1 MRRAGLLD
9 EASVEPDKHISMHP
23 ALRVSIL
30 ASGNFAAL
38 SRAGEARFTGCAGHL
53 EGLEIGSALMTTTI
67 RCIAKYTM
75 LIMFSG
81 DATQDYGSL
90 SQFS

>member
-1 MRRAGLLD
+1 
-9 EASVEPDKHISMHP
+9 MHP
-23 ALRVSIL
+23 ALRVSIV
-30 ASGNFAAL
+30 ASGKFAAL
-38 SRAGEARFTGCAGHL
+38 SRAGEARFTGCAAHL
-53 EGLEIGSALMTTTI
+53 EGRQKRSALMTTTI
-67 RCIAKYTM
+67 RSIAKYTM